1 MILEFFDLFCL
12 GFISNQ
18 LNGAL
23 VGSHRLGGGVS
34 CAALLRKKHQAH
46 PFPRDTAS
54 PLKGSIGM
62 IAVALAAAV
71 LVCGSSLNYIASL
84 SDCFQVRSQVDALS
98 PGPQCGALCGE
109 SERVGYPECGDA
121 TWEVSR

>member
-12 GFISNQ
+12 GFISN
-18 LNGAL
+18 LAIERR
-23 VGSHRLGGGVS
+23 VGHRLGGGVS

-71 LVCGSSLNYIASL
+71 LVCGSSLNYFASL
-84 SDCFQVRSQVDALS
+84 SDCFSSLWPLS
-98 PGPQCGALCGE
+98 PPHSG
-109 SERVGYPECGDA
+109 S
-121 TWEVSR
+121 S

>member
-71 LVCGSSLNYIASL
+71 LVCGSSLNYFASL
-84 SDCFQVRSQVDALS
+84 SDCFSIS
-98 PGPQCGALCGE
+98 
-109 SERVGYPECGDA
+109 S
-121 TWEVSR
+121 